1 MKQKR
6 LSSQE
11 LIDEIEWL
19 IKGNVSEFL
28 IPSMVRKSR
37 AAIEKALYRAGRNDL
52 SKLFSVARNASKE

>member
-1 MKQKR
+1 
-6 LSSQE
+6 